1 MHIKLILMEPKY
13 QVNLGYIARTAMNFG
28 VGKLYLINPRARP
41 DGKQARMYAKHAYR
55 LLEGAKICK
64 TLDEASRDCD
74 LLLGTTGIRQKAK
87 ASFRR
92 IYFAEDAVARIR
104 KMKSNATVGLLMGRD
119 DTGLR
124 GEEIEKCDMLAYIGT
139 SPEYPVMNISHAIAV
154 FLYLLRRG
162 ELRTHNEEGMR
173 EKKPDARE
181 VRKLL
186 SLFESMIS
194 RKSMR
199 NRKAVLGAFRRM
211 VRKSQPT
218 EPELHA
224 LITALK

>member
-1 MHIKLILMEPKY
+1 M
-13 QVNLGYIARTAMNFG
+13 
-28 VGKLYLINPRARP
+28 GKLYLINPRARV
-41 DGKQARMYAKHAYR
+41 DGKRARMYAKHAYG
-55 LLEGAKICK
+55 LLEGAKVCK
-64 TLDEASRDCD
+64 TLDEAARDCD

-87 ASFRR
+87 SNFRR

-104 KMKSNATVGLLMGRD
+104 KMKGNATVGLLIGRD

-124 GEEIEKCDMLAYIGT
+124 SDEIEKCDMLAYIGT
-139 SPEYPVMNISHAIAV
+139 DPEYPVMNISHAMAV

-162 ELRTHNEEGMR
+162 ELRTRNEEGMG
-173 EKKPDARE
+173 EKRPDASE

-186 SLFESMIS
+186 SLFESMIG
-194 RKSMR
+194 RKRMR

-211 VRKSQPT
+211 VRRSQPT
-218 EPELHA
+218 ELELHA